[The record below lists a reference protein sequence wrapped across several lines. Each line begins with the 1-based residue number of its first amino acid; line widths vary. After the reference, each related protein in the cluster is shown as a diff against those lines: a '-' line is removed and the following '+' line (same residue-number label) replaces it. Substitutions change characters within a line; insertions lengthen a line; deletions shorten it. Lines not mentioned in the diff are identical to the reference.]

1 MTCLSVRSGNDQ
13 NINTVN
19 LSLLKGSDFVLPP
32 EIWWGVHQDPLF
44 TVRNVLFV
52 LTTQHSLDGGTVEI
66 LDDLVDN
73 LCNIPVLGSDLDCS
87 QGDLSGIVSGLND
100 ICRDTLDFG
109 GEDDSLGV
117 GDCVT
122 IELDTE
128 HDLDDIAI
136 LEDDLGVRG

>member
-1 MTCLSVRSGNDQ
+1 M
-13 NINTVN
+13 
-19 LSLLKGSDFVLPP
+19 
-32 EIWWGVHQDPLF
+32 
-44 TVRNVLFV
+44 

-73 LCNIPVLGSDLDCS
+73 LCNIPVLGSNLDCS
-87 QGDLSGIVSGLND
+87 HGDLGGIVGSLDD
-100 ICRDTLDFG
+100 ICGDTLDFG

-136 LEDDLGVRG
+136 LEDDLGVGWEGRDVGNDIVDRDGGGECDTCKSVCP